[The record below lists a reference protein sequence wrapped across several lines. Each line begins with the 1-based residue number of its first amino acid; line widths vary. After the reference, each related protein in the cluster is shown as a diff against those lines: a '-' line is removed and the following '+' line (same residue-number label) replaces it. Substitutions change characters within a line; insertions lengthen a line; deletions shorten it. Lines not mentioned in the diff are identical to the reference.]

1 MTKLLIGMLKG
12 LVLGGAVGYG
22 AYALGMDGGWNWITY
37 GVIGALTGLF
47 VGKPLWAMILDKKS
61 TTVVGMLKAVFGFGI
76 GVGLYALVAK
86 AWGGFQLSLL
96 DWHQQFVWNIQPI
109 FGGVVG
115 ALYGGFVEFDD
126 SLDDNQKQ
134 LAGGAKKQLK

>member
-1 MTKLLIGMLKG
+1 MLKG
-12 LVLGGAVGYG
+12 LVLGGALGYG

-37 GVIGALTGLF
+37 GVIGAMVGLF
-47 VGKPLWAMILDKKS
+47 VGKPLWTMILDKKS
-61 TTVVGMLKAVFGFGI
+61 TTVVGMLKAIFGFGI

-96 DWHQQFVWNIQPI
+96 DWHDQFVWNIQPL
-109 FGGVVG
+109 FGGAVG
-115 ALYGGFVEFDD
+115 AIYGGFVEVDD

-134 LAGGAKKQLK
+134 LPASAAKQLKK